1 MFWDQGYEGAS
12 VEDLTT
18 AMHITTQSLY
28 AAFGSKEL
36 LYKHAL
42 AWYQQEVGDLAR
54 RALAEEP
61 DVTKAVELA
70 IRELARLFTRSE
82 QPRGCMRSTALVGCG
97 PQHAT
102 LAAHTALLRSE
113 TAQAIKSRL
122 DKAKR
127 DGQLARKC
135 VTPALAGF
143 LNALIIGMSVAAKD
157 GATMSDLL
165 PYADM
170 AGAWIDGYR
179 SSRPGPIQKST

>member
-12 VEDLTT
+12 VDDLTT
-18 AMHITTQSLY
+18 AMNITTQSLY

-61 DVTKAVELA
+61 DVTTAVELA
-70 IRELARLFTRSE
+70 IRQLARLFTRSG

-97 PQHAT
+97 PQHAA
-102 LAAHTALLRSE
+102 LAAHTALLRAQ
-113 TAQAIKSRL
+113 TAQAIQARL
-122 DKAKR
+122 DRAKKE
-127 DGQLARKC
+127 GQLARKC

-157 GATMSDLL
+157 GATMSNLL

-170 AGAWIDGYR
+170 AGTLIDGYR
-179 SSRPGPIQKST
+179 GSRPGPVPKST